1 MTPVAPTMGRQSHT
15 TLHRFSRGSTR
26 RGAYSLIFLLAAL
39 ASIAPILAQSPK
51 QSVTLAARFWLAGR
65 YDGNHIIALFDEI
78 KFNGTV
84 PRTARFVS
92 VPTTPGFLTEQEL
105 SANYVA
111 QLPHDAKS
119 ERFRIGDQYDVLLGD
134 GRVEPVTISTLIGY
148 VSDDEDDDPSYIG
161 AIAKVADPA
170 TLIGTQSYF
179 ALRRHQVVDTALEQS
194 LSTPASASL
203 ANKAGIFAALSEVPV
218 RFDLE
223 SKVASLLSERMRTMQ
238 PSGIT
243 HAESLPPTLAV
254 QQFRL
259 HDGTWRYYARAEWR
273 EETSPGGPPSFALA
287 AWITPD
293 LKILAVE
300 KLTSPYGFP
309 DELPELLNVIDLGNG
324 STGIIVNITESG
336 EGSLG
341 LWEYRDG
348 ADLAHMK
355 NFQKIE
361 MDE

>member
-1 MTPVAPTMGRQSHT
+1 MTPVALPM
-15 TLHRFSRGSTR
+15 SRRKDTALFRITR
-26 RGAYSLIFLLAAL
+26 NPAERRACLLALTLFAL
-39 ASIAPILAQSPK
+39 ITIAPVVAQSPK
-51 QSVTLAARFWLAGR
+51 QSATLAPRFWLAGR
-65 YDGNHIIALFDEI
+65 YDGNHIIVLFDEI

-84 PRTARFVS
+84 PRSARFVP
-92 VPTTPGFLTEQEL
+92 VPTTPGFLSEQEL
-105 SANYVA
+105 SPSYVA
-111 QLPHDAKS
+111 QLPRDAKA
-119 ERFRIGDQYDVLLGD
+119 ERFHIGDQYDVLLGD
-134 GRVEPVTISTLIGY
+134 GRMEPVTISTFIGY

-161 AIAKVADPA
+161 ALAKVADPA
-170 TLIGTQSYF
+170 TLIGRQSYF
-179 ALRRHQVVDTALEQS
+179 ALRRHQAVDTVPGQS
-194 LSTPASASL
+194 PSTPASASL
-203 ANKAGIFAALSEVPV
+203 VNKAGIFAALSDVPV

-223 SKVASLLSERMRTMQ
+223 SQIASLLTEKMRTLQ

-259 HDGTWRYYARAEWR
+259 SNGTWRYYARVEWR

-287 AWITPD
+287 AWVAPD

-300 KLTSPYGFP
+300 KLTSPYGFS

-336 EGSLG
+336 ESSLG